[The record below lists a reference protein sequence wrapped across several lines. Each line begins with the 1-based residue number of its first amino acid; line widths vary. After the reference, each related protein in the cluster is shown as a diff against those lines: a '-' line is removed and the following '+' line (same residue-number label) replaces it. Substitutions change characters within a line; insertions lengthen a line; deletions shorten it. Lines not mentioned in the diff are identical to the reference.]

1 MFEKQKWFMILSA
14 MALPAS
20 VIGAESIAVATQV
33 EKILYALR
41 SPFLIFLEREGW
53 GSILVGILLFIY
65 VVGIESY
72 VTCRLLQKKCTVIV
86 ARMLGI
92 NLIEQVVQNIIFFG
106 AVVAVFMISIQT
118 SIVVSAVFELL
129 FVLLLFY
136 ARVIISSTL
145 FSWFD
150 PSIDRAKLKKTM
162 LLANGLSYLFL
173 LTVMQLSMLL

>member
-1 MFEKQKWFMILSA
+1 MSMKQKWFMLLSA

-20 VIGAESIAVATQV
+20 VIGAENIAVATQV

-53 GSILVGILLFIY
+53 ASILVGILLLVY

-72 VTCRLLQKKCTVIV
+72 VACRLLQKKCAVIV
-86 ARMLGI
+86 VRMLGI

-106 AVVAVFMISIQT
+106 VVVAVFMISIQT
-118 SIVVSAVFELL
+118 GIVVSTIFELL

-136 ARVIISSTL
+136 ARVIISSAML
-145 FSWFD
+145 SWFD
-150 PSIDRAKLKKTM
+150 PSVDRARLKRAM

-173 LTVMQLSMLL
+173 LIVMQLSVLF